1 MHTNSNFNILNDI
14 YKKGTYFKIKFQDYE
29 LNMQFLTAET
39 QGKGEKEWNKNLII
53 EENNGKS
60 VPKFGETHK

>member
-1 MHTNSNFNILNDI
+1 MHTNSNFNILNNI
-14 YKKGTYFKIKFQDYE
+14 YKKGIYFKIKFQDYE

-39 QGKGEKEWNKNLII
+39 QGKGEKEWKKNLII

>member
-1 MHTNSNFNILNDI
+1 
-14 YKKGTYFKIKFQDYE
+14 
-29 LNMQFLTAET
+29 MQFLTVET

>member
-14 YKKGTYFKIKFQDYE
+14 YIKGIYFKIKFQDYE

>member
-14 YKKGTYFKIKFQDYE
+14 YIKGIYFKIKFQDYE

-39 QGKGEKEWNKNLII
+39 QGNGEKEWNKNLII

>member
-1 MHTNSNFNILNDI
+1 
-14 YKKGTYFKIKFQDYE
+14 
-29 LNMQFLTAET
+29 MQFLTAET